1 MEGRLKIQ
9 ICYLNKNYNITRKT
23 GDMKKQKKKS
33 NKQSRREIIAD
44 VKRREVEWRKER
56 RKERWRI
63 CKSHIMLWGTFISF
77 FLLLIFVMLSDIRNT
92 FSNIIL
98 GLIAINGGIYL
109 FMYILFKAARN
120 LIIRIPLK
128 NGESTGNTQ
137 WLLDSSETLVEPE
150 YLSRYDDKQ
159 IVIDN
164 DGISVR
170 VLCFLIWLVIFLAMV
185 YLGLTPSKLATEDY
199 GSTLL
204 LLELYLLILA
214 LGISA
219 ILQPWQRIVFDRVSR
234 TVTIPGRL
242 LLHKKE
248 TIPYSQAELTIR
260 YYMGRGSLGVVTS
273 IIISNSNSPSL
284 LSGVSLMPGD
294 IDEARRFARFI
305 QLYME
310 KEELPDIPE
319 FEKYRNEVNV

>member
-1 MEGRLKIQ
+1 
-9 ICYLNKNYNITRKT
+9 
-23 GDMKKQKKKS
+23 MKKTEKKS

-44 VKRREVEWRKER
+44 VKRREAEWRKQR

-63 CKSHIMLWGTFISF
+63 CKFHILFWGAFISF
-77 FLLLIFVMLSDIRNT
+77 FPLLIFVTESDIRNT
-92 FSNIIL
+92 FTNIIL
-98 GLIAINGGIYL
+98 GLITINGWIYL
-109 FMYILFKAARN
+109 FMYLLFKEARN
-120 LIIRIPLK
+120 LTVRIPLK
-128 NGESTGNTQ
+128 NGESTGNAQ
-137 WLLDSSETLVEPE
+137 WSPDSSRIPVEPE
-150 YLSRYDDKQ
+150 YLSRCDDKQ

-170 VLCFLIWLVIFLAMV
+170 MVSFLVWLFIFLVSVCA
-185 YLGLTPSKLATEDY
+185 GLTPSNLTTEDY
-199 GSTLL
+199 GSILL
-204 LLELYLLILA
+204 LLELYLIILTA
-214 LGISA
+214 GISA
-219 ILQPWQRIVFDRVSR
+219 ILQPWRRIVFDRVSK

-260 YYMGRGSLGVVTS
+260 YYRRGSWLAPD
-273 IIISNSNSPSL
+273 IIISNANSSSL

-294 IDEARRFARFI
+294 LDKAKCFARFI

-319 FEKYRNEVNV
+319 FEKQDSNCTGY

>member
-1 MEGRLKIQ
+1 
-9 ICYLNKNYNITRKT
+9 
-23 GDMKKQKKKS
+23 
-33 NKQSRREIIAD
+33 
-44 VKRREVEWRKER
+44 
-56 RKERWRI
+56 
-63 CKSHIMLWGTFISF
+63 MLF
-77 FLLLIFVMLSDIRNT
+77 R
-92 FSNIIL
+92 
-98 GLIAINGGIYL
+98 
-109 FMYILFKAARN
+109 
-120 LIIRIPLK
+120 
-128 NGESTGNTQ
+128 
-137 WLLDSSETLVEPE
+137 
-150 YLSRYDDKQ
+150 
-159 IVIDN
+159 
-164 DGISVR
+164 
-170 VLCFLIWLVIFLAMV
+170 
-185 YLGLTPSKLATEDY
+185 
-199 GSTLL
+199 
-204 LLELYLLILA
+204 
-214 LGISA
+214 
-219 ILQPWQRIVFDRVSR
+219 SR

>member
-1 MEGRLKIQ
+1 
-9 ICYLNKNYNITRKT
+9 
-23 GDMKKQKKKS
+23 MKKRKKKS

-44 VKRREVEWRKER
+44 VKRREVEW

-150 YLSRYDDKQ
+150 YLSRCDDKQ

-164 DGISVR
+164 DGISMRMVI
-170 VLCFLIWLVIFLAMV
+170 FLIWLFVFLVSVCA
-185 YLGLTPSKLATEDY
+185 GLIPSNLTTEDY
-199 GSTLL
+199 GSILL
-204 LLELYLLILA
+204 LLELYLIILTA
-214 LGISA
+214 GISA
-219 ILQPWQRIVFDRVSR
+219 ILQPWRRIVFDRVSK

>member
-1 MEGRLKIQ
+1 
-9 ICYLNKNYNITRKT
+9 
-23 GDMKKQKKKS
+23 MKKRKKKS

-44 VKRREVEWRKER
+44 VKRREAEWRKKK

-120 LIIRIPLK
+120 LTIRIPLK

-137 WLLDSSETLVEPE
+137 WLPDSSETLVEPE
-150 YLSRYDDKQ
+150 YLSRCDDKQ

-170 VLCFLIWLVIFLAMV
+170 VLYFLIWLVIFLATV
-185 YLGLTPSKLATEDY
+185 YLGLTPSRLTTEDY

-204 LLELYLLILA
+204 LLESYLLILA

-260 YYMGRGSLGVVTS
+260 YYMGRGSLGCVSS

-284 LSGVSLMPGD
+284 LSGVSLMDGD
-294 IDEARRFARFI
+294 MDKARRFARFI

-310 KEELPDIPE
+310 EEELPDIPE
-319 FEKYRNEVNV
+319 FEKYRNKKEQEHTEIEKEIPIWKR

>member
-1 MEGRLKIQ
+1 
-9 ICYLNKNYNITRKT
+9 
-23 GDMKKQKKKS
+23 MKKRKKKS
-33 NKQSRREIIAD
+33 NKQSGREIIAD

-63 CKSHIMLWGTFISF
+63 CKSHIMLWGSFISF

-120 LIIRIPLK
+120 LTIRIPLK

-150 YLSRYDDKQ
+150 YLSRCDDKQ

-164 DGISVR
+164 DGISMRMVI
-170 VLCFLIWLVIFLAMV
+170 FLIWLFVFLVSVCA
-185 YLGLTPSKLATEDY
+185 GLIPSNLTTEDY
-199 GSTLL
+199 GSILL
-204 LLELYLLILA
+204 LLELYLIILTA
-214 LGISA
+214 GISA
-219 ILQPWQRIVFDRVSR
+219 ILQPWRRIVFDRVSK

-260 YYMGRGSLGVVTS
+260 YYRHSSRLAAD
-273 IIISNSNSPSL
+273 IIISNANSPSL

-294 IDEARRFARFI
+294 PDKARCFARFI

-310 KEELPDIPE
+310 EEELPDIPE
-319 FEKYRNEVNV
+319 FEKYRSKVNV

>member
-1 MEGRLKIQ
+1 
-9 ICYLNKNYNITRKT
+9 
-23 GDMKKQKKKS
+23 MKKRKKKS

-44 VKRREVEWRKER
+44 VKRRETEWRKER

-63 CKSHIMLWGTFISF
+63 CKSHIILWGTFISF
-77 FLLLIFVMLSDIRNT
+77 FPLLVFVTESDIRNT
-92 FSNIIL
+92 FTNIIL
-98 GLIAINGGIYL
+98 GLIVINGWIYL
-109 FMYILFKAARN
+109 FMYFLFKEARN
-120 LIIRIPLK
+120 LTTRIPLK
-128 NGESTGNTQ
+128 MVKVRELPN
-137 WLLDSSETLVEPE
+137 SSGIPVEPE
-150 YLSRYDDKQ
+150 YLSRCDDKQ

-170 VLCFLIWLVIFLAMV
+170 VLFFLIWLVIFLAMV

>member
-1 MEGRLKIQ
+1 
-9 ICYLNKNYNITRKT
+9 
-23 GDMKKQKKKS
+23 MKKQKKKS

-150 YLSRYDDKQ
+150 YLSRCDDKQ

-170 VLCFLIWLVIFLAMV
+170 VLFFLIWLVIFLAMV

-219 ILQPWQRIVFDRVSR
+219 ILQPWQRIVFDRVSK

-248 TIPYSQAELTIR
+248 TIPYSQSELTIR
-260 YYMGRGSLGVVTS
+260 YYRHSSRLAAD
-273 IIISNSNSPSL
+273 IIISNANSSSL

-294 IDEARRFARFI
+294 LDKARRFARFI

-310 KEELPDIPE
+310 EEELSDIPE
-319 FEKYRNEVNV
+319 FEKYRSKVNV

>member
-1 MEGRLKIQ
+1 
-9 ICYLNKNYNITRKT
+9 
-23 GDMKKQKKKS
+23 MKKRKKKS
-33 NKQSRREIIAD
+33 NKQSGREIIAD

-120 LIIRIPLK
+120 LTIRIPLK

-150 YLSRYDDKQ
+150 YLSRCDDKQ

-164 DGISVR
+164 DGISMRMVI
-170 VLCFLIWLVIFLAMV
+170 FLIWLFVFLVSVCA
-185 YLGLTPSKLATEDY
+185 GLIPSNLTTEDY
-199 GSTLL
+199 GSILL
-204 LLELYLLILA
+204 LLELYLIILTA
-214 LGISA
+214 GISA
-219 ILQPWQRIVFDRVSR
+219 ILQPWRRIVFDRVSK

-260 YYMGRGSLGVVTS
+260 YYRHSSRLAAD
-273 IIISNSNSPSL
+273 IIISNANSPSL

-294 IDEARRFARFI
+294 PDKARCFARFI

-310 KEELPDIPE
+310 EEELPDIPE
-319 FEKYRNEVNV
+319 FEKYRSKVNV

>member
-1 MEGRLKIQ
+1 
-9 ICYLNKNYNITRKT
+9 
-23 GDMKKQKKKS
+23 MKKRKKKS

-150 YLSRYDDKQ
+150 YLSRCDDKQ

-170 VLCFLIWLVIFLAMV
+170 VLFFLIWLVIFLAMV

-294 IDEARRFARFI
+294 IDGSQAFCTLHTTIHGKRGVAGHTRI
-305 QLYME
+305 
-310 KEELPDIPE
+310 
-319 FEKYRNEVNV
+319 

>member
-1 MEGRLKIQ
+1 
-9 ICYLNKNYNITRKT
+9 
-23 GDMKKQKKKS
+23 MKKRKKKS

-120 LIIRIPLK
+120 LTIRIPLK

-150 YLSRYDDKQ
+150 YLSRCDDKQ

-170 VLCFLIWLVIFLAMV
+170 VLLFLIWLVIFLAMV

-219 ILQPWQRIVFDRVSR
+219 ILQPWRRIVFDRVSR

-284 LSGVSLMPGD
+284 LSGVSLMDGD
-294 IDEARRFARFI
+294 MDKARRFARFI

-310 KEELPDIPE
+310 EEELPDIPE

>member
-1 MEGRLKIQ
+1 
-9 ICYLNKNYNITRKT
+9 
-23 GDMKKQKKKS
+23 MKKRKKKS
-33 NKQSRREIIAD
+33 NKQSGREIIAD

-120 LIIRIPLK
+120 LTIRIPLK

-150 YLSRYDDKQ
+150 YLSRCDDKQ

-170 VLCFLIWLVIFLAMV
+170 VLFFLIWLVIFLAMV

-219 ILQPWQRIVFDRVSR
+219 ILQPWRRIVFDRVSR

-260 YYMGRGSLGVVTS
+260 YYMGRGSLGCVSS

-284 LSGVSLMPGD
+284 LSGVSLMDGD
-294 IDEARRFARFI
+294 MDKARRFARFI

-310 KEELPDIPE
+310 EEELPDIPE
-319 FEKYRNEVNV
+319 FEKYRNKKEQEHTEIEKEIPIWKR

>member
-1 MEGRLKIQ
+1 
-9 ICYLNKNYNITRKT
+9 
-23 GDMKKQKKKS
+23 MKKRKKKS
-33 NKQSRREIIAD
+33 NKQSGREIIAD

-120 LIIRIPLK
+120 LTIRIPLK

-150 YLSRYDDKQ
+150 YLSRCDDKQ

-170 VLCFLIWLVIFLAMV
+170 VLFFLIWLVIFLAMV

-219 ILQPWQRIVFDRVSR
+219 ILQPWRRIVFDRVSR

-260 YYMGRGSLGVVTS
+260 YYRRGSWVAPD
-273 IIISNSNSPSL
+273 IIISNANSSSL

-294 IDEARRFARFI
+294 LDKVRRFARFI

-310 KEELPDIPE
+310 REELPDIPE
-319 FEKYRNEVNV
+319 FEKYRSKVNV

>member
-1 MEGRLKIQ
+1 
-9 ICYLNKNYNITRKT
+9 
-23 GDMKKQKKKS
+23 MKKTEKKS

-44 VKRREVEWRKER
+44 VKRREAEWRKQR

-63 CKSHIMLWGTFISF
+63 CKFHILFWGAFISF
-77 FLLLIFVMLSDIRNT
+77 FPLLIFVTESDIRNT
-92 FSNIIL
+92 FTNIIL
-98 GLIAINGGIYL
+98 GLITINGWIYL
-109 FMYILFKAARN
+109 FMYLLFKEARN
-120 LIIRIPLK
+120 LTVRIPLK
-128 NGESTGNTQ
+128 NGESTGNAQ
-137 WLLDSSETLVEPE
+137 WSPDSSRIPVEPE
-150 YLSRYDDKQ
+150 YLSRCDDKQ

-170 VLCFLIWLVIFLAMV
+170 MVSFLVWLFIFLVSVCA
-185 YLGLTPSKLATEDY
+185 GLTPSNLTTEDY
-199 GSTLL
+199 GSILL
-204 LLELYLLILA
+204 LLELYLIILTA
-214 LGISA
+214 GISA
-219 ILQPWQRIVFDRVSR
+219 ILQPWRRIVFDRVSK
-234 TVTIPGRL
+234 TVTIPRRL

-260 YYMGRGSLGVVTS
+260 YYRRGSWLAPD
-273 IIISNSNSPSL
+273 IIISNANSSSL

-294 IDEARRFARFI
+294 LDKARCFARFI